1 MVKVGGREGVSLS
14 HILSWPAF
22 LGNHFIFLFFLVST
36 ARPNVIKEHVSKFL
50 MHVGAVYGDTTF
62 TEFDD
67 NFLRD
72 HVRTVAVCD
81 TELVT
86 TERQVIKEEKE
97 LKEET

>member
-1 MVKVGGREGVSLS
+1 MYSTRVLWLRWEGEKGCNQSSYCLGHFLVTSLS
-14 HILSWPAF
+14 F
-22 LGNHFIFLFFLVST
+22 CFVFLVST

-62 TEFDD
+62 AEFDD

-86 TERQVIKEEKE
+86 TERQVIMY
-97 LKEET
+97 